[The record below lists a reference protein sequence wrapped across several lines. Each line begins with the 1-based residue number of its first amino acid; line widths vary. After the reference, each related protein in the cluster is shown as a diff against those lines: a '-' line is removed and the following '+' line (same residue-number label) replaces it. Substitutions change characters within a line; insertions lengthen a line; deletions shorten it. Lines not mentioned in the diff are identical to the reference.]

1 MRTIKTFSLI
11 VVLGAVLFSASAWA
25 NSNTSTASEHMNHAM
40 HHDMSA
46 MTHQHTD
53 MQADQAGSK
62 KTQPKPTESTQQA
75 HQAHQKMT
83 QNCDVHSTQQ
93 QVQMNKNGS
102 VVPCKVVESKGDK
115 HAHH

>member
-1 MRTIKTFSLI
+1 MRTIKIFSPI

-53 MQADQAGSK
+53 MQAGSK
-62 KTQPKPTESTQQA
+62 KTQSKPTESTQQTN
-75 HQAHQKMT
+75 QKMT

>member
-1 MRTIKTFSLI
+1 MRTIKIFSPI
-11 VVLGAVLFSASAWA
+11 VVLGTVLFSASAWA
-25 NSNTSTASEHMNHAM
+25 NSNTSTASEHSTHAM

-53 MQADQAGSK
+53 MQADQAESK
-62 KTQPKPTESTQQA
+62 KTQAKPTEST
-75 HQAHQKMT
+75 HQKMT
-83 QNCDVHSTQQ
+83 QNCDVHSTRQ

-115 HAHH
+115 NAHH

>member
-25 NSNTSTASEHMNHAM
+25 NSSASTAPQHMNHAM

-53 MQADQAGSK
+53 MQAGSK
-62 KTQPKPTESTQQA
+62 KTQSKPTESTQQTN
-75 HQAHQKMT
+75 QKMT

-102 VVPCKVVESKGDK
+102 VVPCKVVEAKGDK

>member
-25 NSNTSTASEHMNHAM
+25 NSNASTAPQHMNHAM

-46 MTHQHTD
+46 MTHQHTE
-53 MQADQAGSK
+53 MQADRAGLK
-62 KTQPKPTESTQQA
+62 KTQSKPTESTQQTN
-75 HQAHQKMT
+75 QKMT

>member
-25 NSNTSTASEHMNHAM
+25 NSNISTASEHMNHAM

-53 MQADQAGSK
+53 MQAGSK
-62 KTQPKPTESTQQA
+62 KTQSKPTESTQQTN
-75 HQAHQKMT
+75 QKMT

-102 VVPCKVVESKGDK
+102 VVPCKVLESKGDK

>member
-1 MRTIKTFSLI
+1 MRTIKIFSPI

-53 MQADQAGSK
+53 MQAGSK
-62 KTQPKPTESTQQA
+62 KTQSKPTEST
-75 HQAHQKMT
+75 HQKMT

-102 VVPCKVVESKGDK
+102 VAPCKVVEFKGDK

>member
-25 NSNTSTASEHMNHAM
+25 NSNASTAPQHMNHALQ
-40 HHDMSA
+40 HELSS
-46 MTHQHTD
+46 MTHQHTE
-53 MQADQAGSK
+53 MQADRAGLK
-62 KTQPKPTESTQQA
+62 KTQSKPTESTQQA
-75 HQAHQKMT
+75 HQTHQKMT

-102 VVPCKVVESKGDK
+102 VVPCKVLESKGDK

>member
-25 NSNTSTASEHMNHAM
+25 NSNASTAPQHMNHAM

-53 MQADQAGSK
+53 MQAGSK
-62 KTQPKPTESTQQA
+62 KTQSKPTESTQQTN
-75 HQAHQKMT
+75 QKMT

>member
-1 MRTIKTFSLI
+1 MRIIKIFSPI

-53 MQADQAGSK
+53 
-62 KTQPKPTESTQQA
+62 STQQTN
-75 HQAHQKMT
+75 QKMT

>member
-1 MRTIKTFSLI
+1 MRTIKIFSPI

-40 HHDMSA
+40 HHDMIA

-62 KTQPKPTESTQQA
+62 KTQSKPTESTQQT
-75 HQAHQKMT
+75 HQKTT

-93 QVQMNKNGS
+93 QVKVNKNGS